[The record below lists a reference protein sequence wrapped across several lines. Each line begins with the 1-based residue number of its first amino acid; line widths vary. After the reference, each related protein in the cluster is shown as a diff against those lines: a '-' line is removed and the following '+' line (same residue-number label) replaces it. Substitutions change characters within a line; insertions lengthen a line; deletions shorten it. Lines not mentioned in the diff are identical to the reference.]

1 MKNMIILEKI
11 KDKERLLEN
20 IANTT
25 TLAKMASSSNH
36 NYLVGR
42 YI

>member
-11 KDKERLLEN
+11 KDKKRLLEN

-25 TLAKMASSSNH
+25 TLAKIALLSNH

-42 YI
+42 YV